1 MISKL
6 SNDELDISLKR
17 LVASE
22 RKILH
27 VILQHIIEVNVR
39 KLYSQ
44 KAYSSLHEY
53 LVKECHY
60 SGSAAWRRIV
70 AAKLVTEVPAVA
82 EKIQSGSL
90 NLSQISELSRAIK
103 EKERSGAVVS
113 TLQKTEIVAAI
124 SGKTTMETQKEISLE
139 LDLEIKRPEHKFV
152 QKDDSVRVELTLSQE
167 QYQQLMQCKDLA
179 AHTLLSENGDVSMA
193 SVIGFLCD
201 NYLKPTKNSVSSK
214 VNSLASTQSTNESR
228 KILAKSGQAESDNVI
243 KTATGSKSSEYK
255 DVHFKVNKTIT
266 PKIRREIIKRDICCQ
281 FKNAQTGKVCGST
294 FGLEIDHRKPRWA
307 SGGNEKWNLQALCRA
322 HNNFKYKNE
331 ANLRLLR

>member
-6 SNDELDISLKR
+6 TNDELDSSLKR

-39 KLYSQ
+39 KLYLK

-103 EKERSGAVVS
+103 EKERGGAVVS

-139 LDLEIKRPEHKFV
+139 LDLEIKKPEHKVV

-179 AHTLLSENGDVSMA
+179 AHALLSKNGDVSMA
-193 SVIGFLCD
+193 SVIGFLCE
-201 NYLKPTKNSVSSK
+201 NYLKLKKNSESSK
-214 VNSLASTQSTNESR
+214 KNNVAPNPSTKASFKPTV
-228 KILAKSGQAESDNVI
+228 KSIKAESDSGNLKI
-243 KTATGSKSSEYK
+243 
-255 DVHFKVNKTIT
+255 NKTMT
-266 PKIRREIIKRDICCQ
+266 PKTRKEIIKRDICCQ
-281 FKNAQTGKVCGST
+281 FKDARTGKICGST
-294 FGLEIDHRKPRWA
+294 FALEIDHKKPRWA
-307 SGGNEKWNLQALCRA
+307 SGGNERWNLQALCRA
-322 HNNFKYKNE
+322 HNNFKYSTE